1 MDCPVLKYD
10 HKDFEVI
17 IQTDEIQSAWERFQ
31 GRINYRNDWTEETSK
46 AREYCAYDV
55 SQGCTIMLYDYAA
68 RDLLEIE
75 AKKEYWPVIYETNKY
90 HIIIK
95 FKDSVLYKD
104 TKPRVKHI
112 RNDIEKS
119 FYFNYNQLSGEVSFL
134 NEPGLFRLGFE
145 YQDKEGKLQEGWF
158 SFHVVSPKLDVKRDY
173 HSILHAVN
181 AGFEGLIFRYCSLT
195 MQQLREGHHRPLE
208 VWMQVFESVV
218 SNYLKNVDR
227 IIKNPHSKVRTQ
239 VLHAHAD
246 RIKRWTPAMEEEYA
260 EKKAAEKLDEHYFRY
275 SVYDKTVN
283 SMENRFVK
291 YTLQQI
297 GKQLENVFSTVL
309 NRPLT
314 EISQSYIDRWKKY
327 QSTIQKYLKHPFF
340 DAVGK
345 FEGMRQESLVL
356 QGRMGYQQVYKNWL
370 KLRKGIDFY
379 QGTTNIGTLQIWEIY
394 ELWCFI
400 KVKQMILRILQL
412 DPQSPLITEPHGS
425 LVHYQKSLSG
435 NKSADYRVVIQYPTI
450 DDTLEA
456 NEEDAAFAEQLAKH
470 QGDVI
475 SIHYQHTFSRV
486 REDDFDVR
494 TMTTEQRPDIIVNI
508 KKANGEVLTYLYDAK
523 YRVWSDSNL
532 DKTEDWYERDNEAME
547 LLQGAD
553 YPPADAIN
561 QMHRYRDAI
570 YYGLS
575 DAERPK
581 SKEVIGGYVLFP
593 GRGDQESIEN
603 RFYSKSIQQVNIGAF
618 PLLPVGKQADDTDP
632 EGPQLYAHLK
642 EILLEKE
649 TMYHHIEDAV
659 PQRGLTYI
667 PTDDIPDADMLPR
680 YYLERYKD
688 AEILIGVCK
697 GDRYMDW
704 ILQNKLYNIRIDE
717 QREGG
722 FKRSELFKR
731 QPKFVIIYNE
741 ETYVYRAFLSEKG
754 KTWSKEQMETSG
766 YPNVK
771 SDQYYVFPLNEEV
784 NIGDYNIRNF
794 VNWYCT
800 NNQLGVNTPVFTKVE
815 ELLKHKK

>member
-181 AGFEGLIFRYCSLT
+181 AEFEGLIFRYCSLT

-722 FKRSELFKR
+722 FRRSELFKR

>member
-10 HKDFEVI
+10 HRDFEVI
-17 IQTDEIQSAWERFQ
+17 IQTDEIQSTWERFQ

-68 RDLLEIE
+68 RDLLEVE

-95 FKDSVLYKD
+95 FKDGALYKE

-112 RNDIEKS
+112 RSDIEKS

-181 AGFEGLIFRYCSLT
+181 AEFEGLIFRYCSLT

-275 SVYDKTVN
+275 DVYDKTVN

-412 DPQSPLITEPHGS
+412 DPQSSLITEPHGS
-425 LVHYQKSLSG
+425 LVHYQRSLSG

-450 DDTLEA
+450 DDTLVA
-456 NEEDAAFAEQLAKH
+456 NEEDAAFAEQLDKH

-532 DKTEDWYERDNEAME
+532 DKTEDWYERDNEATE

-618 PLLPVGKQADDTDP
+618 PLLPVGKEDINTDP

-649 TMYHHIEDAV
+649 TMYHHIEDSI
-659 PQRGLTYI
+659 PQRGLAYRMPPEEGQSPVLVGYVKSEQWESVIREKLYYTRIGDEKGSLRITADFEGAKYILLHDHTGTRRELYLLGSKGPRIFTKGQLEEKGFKPKHGEVFLVFDIENTDI
-667 PTDDIPDADMLPR
+667 PTKIRMKLKNLKLRQEP
-680 YYLERYKD
+680 YY
-688 AEILIGVCK
+688 I
-697 GDRYMDW
+697 
-704 ILQNKLYNIRIDE
+704 
-717 QREGG
+717 
-722 FKRSELFKR
+722 
-731 QPKFVIIYNE
+731 
-741 ETYVYRAFLSEKG
+741 T
-754 KTWSKEQMETSG
+754 
-766 YPNVK
+766 
-771 SDQYYVFPLNEEV
+771 
-784 NIGDYNIRNF
+784 
-794 VNWYCT
+794 
-800 NNQLGVNTPVFTKVE
+800 FTKLFE
-815 ELLKHKK
+815 SE

>member
-31 GRINYRNDWTEETSK
+31 GRINYRNGWTDETSE
-46 AREYCAYDV
+46 ARKYCVYDV
-55 SQGCTIMLYDYAA
+55 SQGCTIQLYDYATQE
-68 RDLLEIE
+68 LQEIE
-75 AKKEYWPVIYETNKY
+75 PKQDYWPVIYETNKY

-95 FKDSVLYKD
+95 FKDGVLYKD

-112 RNDIEKS
+112 RSDIEKS

-145 YQDKEGKLQEGWF
+145 YQDKDGKLQEGWF

-181 AGFEGLIFRYCSLT
+181 AEFEGLIFRYCSLT

-425 LVHYQKSLSG
+425 LVHYQRSLSG

-450 DDTLEA
+450 DQTKVTK
-456 NEEDAAFAEQLAKH
+456 EEDALLAEQLDKH

-532 DKTEDWYERDNEAME
+532 DKTEDWYERDNEATE

-618 PLLPVGKQADDTDP
+618 PLLPVGKKADDTDP

-649 TMYHHIEDAV
+649 TMYHHIEDSI
-659 PQRGLTYI
+659 PQRGLAYRMPPEEGQSPVLVGYVKSEQWESVI
-667 PTDDIPDADMLPR
+667 R
-680 YYLERYKD
+680 E
-688 AEILIGVCK
+688 
-697 GDRYMDW
+697 
-704 ILQNKLYNIRIDE
+704 KLYYTRIGDE
-717 QREGG
+717 KGSLRITADFEGAKYILLHDHTGTKRELYLLGSKGPRIFTKGQLEEKG
-722 FKRSELFKR
+722 FKPKHGEVFLVFDIENTDVPTEIRTKLKNLKLRPEPYYITFEKLF
-731 QPKFVIIYNE
+731 E
-741 ETYVYRAFLSEKG
+741 S
-754 KTWSKEQMETSG
+754 
-766 YPNVK
+766 
-771 SDQYYVFPLNEEV
+771 
-784 NIGDYNIRNF
+784 
-794 VNWYCT
+794 
-800 NNQLGVNTPVFTKVE
+800 
-815 ELLKHKK
+815 

>member
-10 HKDFEVI
+10 HRDFEVI
-17 IQTDEIQSAWERFQ
+17 IQTDEIQSTWERFQ
-31 GRINYRNDWTEETSK
+31 GRINYRNDWTEETSG
-46 AREYCAYDV
+46 ARKYCAYDV
-55 SQGCTIMLYDYAA
+55 SQGCTIHLYDYTT
-68 RDLLEIE
+68 RNLLEIE

-104 TKPRVKHI
+104 TKPRIKHI
-112 RNDIEKS
+112 RSDVEKS

-145 YQDKEGKLQEGWF
+145 YQDKDGKLQEGWF

-181 AGFEGLIFRYCSLT
+181 AEFEGLIFRYCSLT

-425 LVHYQKSLSG
+425 LVHYQRNLSG
-435 NKSADYRVVIQYPTI
+435 NKSADYRVVIHYPTI
-450 DDTLEA
+450 DQTKVTK
-456 NEEDAAFAEQLAKH
+456 EEDAVFAEQLVKH

-508 KKANGEVLTYLYDAK
+508 QKANGEVLTYLYDAK

-532 DKTEDWYERDNEAME
+532 DKTEDWYERDNETVE

-553 YPPADAIN
+553 YPPAEAIN

-593 GRGDQESIEN
+593 GRGDQTSIEN

-618 PLLPVGKQADDTDP
+618 PLLPVGKEAADTDP

-649 TMYHHIEDAV
+649 TMYHHIGDAV
-659 PQRGLTYI
+659 PQRGLHYTTETIDIQPKNIFTGLVRNSDLYFEKYKEHKAKEYI
-667 PTDDIPDADMLPR
+667 IEKEPQVNILNAKYLLPMVGSGGQIDG
-680 YYLERYKD
+680 YYRITNL
-688 AEILIGVCK
+688 
-697 GDRYMDW
+697 
-704 ILQNKLYNIRIDE
+704 KL
-717 QREGG
+717 REGKLVLKLG
-722 FKRSELFKR
+722 EFIPLGDKQVSIYKEMRPGEL
-731 QPKFVIIYNE
+731 INLE
-741 ETYVYRAFLSEKG
+741 YVHRLYHSSMYL
-754 KTWSKEQMETSG
+754 
-766 YPNVK
+766 
-771 SDQYYVFPLNEEV
+771 
-784 NIGDYNIRNF
+784 
-794 VNWYCT
+794 
-800 NNQLGVNTPVFTKVE
+800 
-815 ELLKHKK
+815 

>member
-31 GRINYRNDWTEETSK
+31 GRINYRNDWTEETSE

-55 SQGCTIMLYDYAA
+55 SQGCTIMLYDYAT
-68 RDLLEIE
+68 RDSLKIE
-75 AKKEYWPVIYETNKY
+75 PKKEYWPVIYETNKY

-95 FKDSVLYKD
+95 FKDGALYKE

-112 RNDIEKS
+112 RSDIEKS

-145 YQDKEGKLQEGWF
+145 YQDKDGKLQEGWF

-181 AGFEGLIFRYCSLT
+181 AEFEGLIFRYCSLT

-309 NRPLT
+309 HRPLT

-345 FEGMRQESLVL
+345 FEGMQQESLVL

-425 LVHYQKSLSG
+425 LVHYQRSLSG

-450 DDTLEA
+450 DDTLVA
-456 NEEDAAFAEQLAKH
+456 NEEDAVFAEQLDKH

-593 GRGDQESIEN
+593 GRGDQASIEN

-618 PLLPVGKQADDTDP
+618 PLLPVGKEAADTDP
-632 EGPQLYAHLK
+632 EGPQLFAHLK

-680 YYLERYKD
+680 YYLEKYKD
-688 AEILIGVCK
+688 EEILIGVCK
-697 GDRYMDW
+697 GDNYMDW

>member
-10 HKDFEVI
+10 HRDFEVI
-17 IQTDEIQSAWERFQ
+17 IQTDEIQSTWERFQ

-68 RDLLEIE
+68 RDLLEVE
-75 AKKEYWPVIYETNKY
+75 AKKEHWPVIYETNKY

-95 FKDSVLYKD
+95 FKDGVLAKD

-112 RNDIEKS
+112 RSDIEKS

-145 YQDKEGKLQEGWF
+145 YQDKDGKLQEGWF

-181 AGFEGLIFRYCSLT
+181 AEFEGLIFRYCSLT

-260 EKKAAEKLDEHYFRY
+260 EKEAAEKLDEHYFRY

-425 LVHYQKSLSG
+425 LVHYQRSLSG

-450 DDTLEA
+450 DDTLVA

-508 KKANGEVLTYLYDAK
+508 QKANGEVLTYLYDAK

-532 DKTEDWYERDNEAME
+532 DKTEDWYERDNEATE

-618 PLLPVGKQADDTDP
+618 PLLPVGKEAADTDP

-642 EILLEKE
+642 KILLEKE
-649 TMYHHIEDAV
+649 TMYHHIGDAV
-659 PQRGLTYI
+659 PQRGLHYTTETIDIQPKNIFTGLVRNSDLYFEKYKEHKAKEYI
-667 PTDDIPDADMLPR
+667 IEKEPQVNILNAKYLLPMVGSGGQIDG
-680 YYLERYKD
+680 YYRITNL
-688 AEILIGVCK
+688 
-697 GDRYMDW
+697 
-704 ILQNKLYNIRIDE
+704 KL
-717 QREGG
+717 REGKLVLKLG
-722 FKRSELFKR
+722 EFIPLGDKQVSIYKEMRPGEL
-731 QPKFVIIYNE
+731 INLE
-741 ETYVYRAFLSEKG
+741 YVHRLYHS
-754 KTWSKEQMETSG
+754 SM
-766 YPNVK
+766 
-771 SDQYYVFPLNEEV
+771 
-784 NIGDYNIRNF
+784 
-794 VNWYCT
+794 
-800 NNQLGVNTPVFTKVE
+800 
-815 ELLKHKK
+815 

>member
-17 IQTDEIQSAWERFQ
+17 IQTDEIQSTWERFQ
-31 GRINYRNDWTEETSK
+31 GRINYRNDWTEETSE
-46 AREYCAYDV
+46 ARKYCAYDV
-55 SQGCTIMLYDYAA
+55 SQGCTIQLYDYAA

-75 AKKEYWPVIYETNKY
+75 EKKEYWPVIYETNKY

-95 FKDSVLYKD
+95 FKDGVLAKD

-112 RNDIEKS
+112 RSDIEKS

-145 YQDKEGKLQEGWF
+145 YQDKDGKLQEGWF

-181 AGFEGLIFRYCSLT
+181 AEFEGLIFRYCSLT

-260 EKKAAEKLDEHYFRY
+260 EKEAAKKLDEHYFRY
-275 SVYDKTVN
+275 NVYDKTVN

-356 QGRMGYQQVYKNWL
+356 QGRMGYQQIYKNWL

-400 KVKQMILRILQL
+400 KVKQMILRILRL

-425 LVHYQKSLSG
+425 LVHYQRNLSG

-450 DDTLEA
+450 DQTKVTK
-456 NEEDAAFAEQLAKH
+456 EEDAVFAEQLVKH

-486 REDDFDVR
+486 REDDFDIR

-508 KKANGEVLTYLYDAK
+508 QKANGEVLTYLYDAK

-532 DKTEDWYERDNEAME
+532 DKTEDWYERDNETVE

-553 YPPADAIN
+553 YPPAEAIN

-618 PLLPVGKQADDTDP
+618 PLLPVGKKADDTDP

-649 TMYHHIEDAV
+649 TMYHHIEDSI
-659 PQRGLTYI
+659 PQRGLTYRMPPEEGQSPVLVGYVKSEQWESVI
-667 PTDDIPDADMLPR
+667 R
-680 YYLERYKD
+680 E
-688 AEILIGVCK
+688 
-697 GDRYMDW
+697 
-704 ILQNKLYNIRIDE
+704 KLYYTRIGDE
-717 QREGG
+717 KGSLRITADFEGAKYILLHDHTGTRRELYLLGSKGPRIFTKGQLEEKG
-722 FKRSELFKR
+722 FKPKHGEVFLVFDIENTDVPTEIRTKLKNLKLRPEPYYITFEKLF
-731 QPKFVIIYNE
+731 E
-741 ETYVYRAFLSEKG
+741 S
-754 KTWSKEQMETSG
+754 
-766 YPNVK
+766 
-771 SDQYYVFPLNEEV
+771 
-784 NIGDYNIRNF
+784 
-794 VNWYCT
+794 
-800 NNQLGVNTPVFTKVE
+800 
-815 ELLKHKK
+815 

>member
-17 IQTDEIQSAWERFQ
+17 IQTDEIQSTWERFQ
-31 GRINYRNDWTEETSK
+31 GRINYRNGWTEETSEVRK
-46 AREYCAYDV
+46 YCAYDV

-68 RDLLEIE
+68 RDLLEVE

-95 FKDSVLYKD
+95 FKDGVLAKD

-112 RNDIEKS
+112 RSDIEKS

-145 YQDKEGKLQEGWF
+145 YQDKDGKLQEGWF

-181 AGFEGLIFRYCSLT
+181 AEFEGLIFRYCSLT

-260 EKKAAEKLDEHYFRY
+260 EKEAAKKQDEHYFRY

-356 QGRMGYQQVYKNWL
+356 QGRMGYQQIYKNWL

-400 KVKQMILRILQL
+400 KVKQMILRILRL

-425 LVHYQKSLSG
+425 LVHYQRSLSG

-450 DDTLEA
+450 DQTKVTKQ
-456 NEEDAAFAEQLAKH
+456 EDALLAEQLDKH

-618 PLLPVGKQADDTDP
+618 PLLPVGKEDINTDP

-649 TMYHHIEDAV
+649 TMYHHIEDSI
-659 PQRGLTYI
+659 PQRGLAYRMPPEEGQSPVLVGYVKSEQWESVI
-667 PTDDIPDADMLPR
+667 R
-680 YYLERYKD
+680 E
-688 AEILIGVCK
+688 
-697 GDRYMDW
+697 
-704 ILQNKLYNIRIDE
+704 KLYYTRIGDE
-717 QREGG
+717 KGSLRITADFEGAKYILLHDHTG
-722 FKRSELFKR
+722 TRSELYLLGSKGPRIFTKG
-731 QPKFVIIYNE
+731 QLE
-741 ETYVYRAFLSEKG
+741 EKG
-754 KTWSKEQMETSG
+754 FKPKHGEVFLVFDIENTDVPTEIRTKLKNLKLRPE
-766 YPNVK
+766 P
-771 SDQYYVFPLNEEV
+771 YYITFEKLFES
-784 NIGDYNIRNF
+784 
-794 VNWYCT
+794 
-800 NNQLGVNTPVFTKVE
+800 
-815 ELLKHKK
+815 

>member
-1 MDCPVLKYD
+1 MDCPVIKYD

-17 IQTDEIQSAWERFQ
+17 IQTDEIQSTWERFQ
-31 GRINYRNDWTEETSK
+31 GRINYRNDWTEETSE
-46 AREYCAYDV
+46 ARKYCAYDV
-55 SQGCTIMLYDYAA
+55 SQGCTIMLYDYAT

-95 FKDSVLYKD
+95 FKDGALYKE

-112 RNDIEKS
+112 RSDIEKS

-145 YQDKEGKLQEGWF
+145 YQDKDGKLQEGWF

-181 AGFEGLIFRYCSLT
+181 AEFEGLIFRYCSLT

-260 EKKAAEKLDEHYFRY
+260 EKEAAKKLDEHYFRY

-425 LVHYQKSLSG
+425 LVHYQRSLSG

-450 DDTLEA
+450 DDTLVA
-456 NEEDAAFAEQLAKH
+456 NEEDAAFAEQLTKH

-532 DKTEDWYERDNEAME
+532 DKTEDWYERDNEATE

-618 PLLPVGKQADDTDP
+618 PLLPVGKKADDTDP

-649 TMYHHIEDAV
+649 TMYHHIEDSI
-659 PQRGLTYI
+659 PQRGLAYRMPPEEGQSPVLVGYVKSEQWESVI
-667 PTDDIPDADMLPR
+667 R
-680 YYLERYKD
+680 E
-688 AEILIGVCK
+688 
-697 GDRYMDW
+697 
-704 ILQNKLYNIRIDE
+704 KLYYTRIGDE
-717 QREGG
+717 KGSLRITADFEGAKYILLHDHTGTKRELYLLGSKGPRIFTKGQLEEKG
-722 FKRSELFKR
+722 FKPKHGEVFLVFDIENTDVPTEIRTKLKNLKLRPEPYYITFEKLF
-731 QPKFVIIYNE
+731 E
-741 ETYVYRAFLSEKG
+741 S
-754 KTWSKEQMETSG
+754 
-766 YPNVK
+766 
-771 SDQYYVFPLNEEV
+771 
-784 NIGDYNIRNF
+784 
-794 VNWYCT
+794 
-800 NNQLGVNTPVFTKVE
+800 
-815 ELLKHKK
+815 

>member
-10 HKDFEVI
+10 HRDFEVI
-17 IQTDEIQSAWERFQ
+17 IQTDEIQSTWERFQ

-68 RDLLEIE
+68 RDLLEVE

-95 FKDSVLYKD
+95 FKDGVLAKD

-112 RNDIEKS
+112 RSDIEKS

-145 YQDKEGKLQEGWF
+145 YQDKDGKLQEGWF

-181 AGFEGLIFRYCSLT
+181 AEFEGLIFRYCSLT

-370 KLRKGIDFY
+370 KLGKGIDFY

-425 LVHYQKSLSG
+425 LVHYQRSLSG

-450 DDTLEA
+450 DDTLVA
-456 NEEDAAFAEQLAKH
+456 NEEDAAFAEQLTKH

-532 DKTEDWYERDNEAME
+532 DKTEDWYERDNEATE

-618 PLLPVGKQADDTDP
+618 PLLPIGKESTDTDP

-649 TMYHHIEDAV
+649 TMYHHIGDAV
-659 PQRGLTYI
+659 PQRGLHYTTETIDIQPKNIFTGLVRNSDLYFEKYKEHKAKEYI
-667 PTDDIPDADMLPR
+667 IEKEPQVNILNAKYLLPMVGSGGQIDG
-680 YYLERYKD
+680 YYRITNL
-688 AEILIGVCK
+688 
-697 GDRYMDW
+697 
-704 ILQNKLYNIRIDE
+704 KL
-717 QREGG
+717 REGKLVLKLG
-722 FKRSELFKR
+722 EFIPLGDKQVSIYKEMRPGEL
-731 QPKFVIIYNE
+731 INLE
-741 ETYVYRAFLSEKG
+741 YVHRLYHS
-754 KTWSKEQMETSG
+754 SM
-766 YPNVK
+766 
-771 SDQYYVFPLNEEV
+771 
-784 NIGDYNIRNF
+784 
-794 VNWYCT
+794 
-800 NNQLGVNTPVFTKVE
+800 
-815 ELLKHKK
+815 

>member
-17 IQTDEIQSAWERFQ
+17 IQTDEIQSTWERFQ
-31 GRINYRNDWTEETSK
+31 GRINYRNGWNEETSEVRK
-46 AREYCAYDV
+46 YCAYDV

-68 RDLLEIE
+68 RDLLEVE

-95 FKDSVLYKD
+95 FKDGVLAKD

-112 RNDIEKS
+112 RSDIEKS

-134 NEPGLFRLGFE
+134 NEPGLFRLGVE
-145 YQDKEGKLQEGWF
+145 YQDKDGKLQEGWF

-181 AGFEGLIFRYCSLT
+181 AEFEGLIFRYCSLT

-297 GKQLENVFSTVL
+297 GKQLENVFSTIL

-425 LVHYQKSLSG
+425 LVHYQRSLSG

-450 DDTLEA
+450 DDTLVA

-470 QGDVI
+470 QGDII

-532 DKTEDWYERDNEAME
+532 DKTEDWYERDNEATE

-618 PLLPVGKQADDTDP
+618 PLLPVGKKADDTDP

-649 TMYHHIEDAV
+649 TMYHHIEDSI
-659 PQRGLTYI
+659 PQRGLAYRMPPEEGQSPVLVGYVKSEQWESVI
-667 PTDDIPDADMLPR
+667 R
-680 YYLERYKD
+680 E
-688 AEILIGVCK
+688 
-697 GDRYMDW
+697 
-704 ILQNKLYNIRIDE
+704 KLYYTRIGDE
-717 QREGG
+717 KGSLRITADFEGAKYILLHDHTGTRRELYLLGSKGPRIFTKGQLEEKG
-722 FKRSELFKR
+722 FKPKHGEVFLVFDIENTDVPTEIRTKLKNLKLRPEPYYITFEKLF
-731 QPKFVIIYNE
+731 E
-741 ETYVYRAFLSEKG
+741 S
-754 KTWSKEQMETSG
+754 
-766 YPNVK
+766 
-771 SDQYYVFPLNEEV
+771 
-784 NIGDYNIRNF
+784 
-794 VNWYCT
+794 
-800 NNQLGVNTPVFTKVE
+800 
-815 ELLKHKK
+815 

>member
-31 GRINYRNDWTEETSK
+31 GRINYRNDWTEETSE
-46 AREYCAYDV
+46 ARKYCAYDV
-55 SQGCTIMLYDYAA
+55 SQGCTIMLYDYAT
-68 RDLLEIE
+68 RDLIEVE

-95 FKDSVLYKD
+95 FKDGVLYKD

-112 RNDIEKS
+112 RSDIEKS

-181 AGFEGLIFRYCSLT
+181 AEFEGLIFRYCSLT

-260 EKKAAEKLDEHYFRY
+260 EKEAAEKLDEHYFRY

-356 QGRMGYQQVYKNWL
+356 QGRMGYQQIYKNWL

-425 LVHYQKSLSG
+425 LVHYQRSLSG

-450 DDTLEA
+450 DQTKVTK
-456 NEEDAAFAEQLAKH
+456 EEDAVFAEQLVKH

-532 DKTEDWYERDNEAME
+532 NKTEDWYERDNEATE

-618 PLLPVGKQADDTDP
+618 PLLPIGKESTDTDP

-642 EILLEKE
+642 KILLEKE
-649 TMYHHIEDAV
+649 TMYHHIGDAV
-659 PQRGLTYI
+659 PQRGLHYTTETIDIQPKNIFTGLVRNSDLYFEKYKEHKAKEYI
-667 PTDDIPDADMLPR
+667 IEKEPQVNILNAKYLLPMVGSGGKIDG
-680 YYLERYKD
+680 YYRITNL
-688 AEILIGVCK
+688 
-697 GDRYMDW
+697 
-704 ILQNKLYNIRIDE
+704 KL
-717 QREGG
+717 REGKLVLKLG
-722 FKRSELFKR
+722 EFIPLGDKQVSIYKEMRPGEL
-731 QPKFVIIYNE
+731 IDLE
-741 ETYVYRAFLSEKG
+741 YVHRLYHS
-754 KTWSKEQMETSG
+754 SM
-766 YPNVK
+766 
-771 SDQYYVFPLNEEV
+771 
-784 NIGDYNIRNF
+784 
-794 VNWYCT
+794 
-800 NNQLGVNTPVFTKVE
+800 
-815 ELLKHKK
+815 

>member
-10 HKDFEVI
+10 HRDFEVI
-17 IQTDEIQSAWERFQ
+17 IQTDEIQSTWERFQ

-68 RDLLEIE
+68 RDLLEVE
-75 AKKEYWPVIYETNKY
+75 AKKEHWPVIYETNKY

-95 FKDSVLYKD
+95 FKDGVLYKD

-112 RNDIEKS
+112 RSDIEKS

-145 YQDKEGKLQEGWF
+145 YQDKDGKLQEGWF
-158 SFHVVSPKLDVKRDY
+158 SFHVVSPKLDVKKDY

-181 AGFEGLIFRYCSLT
+181 AEFEGLIFRYCSLT

-425 LVHYQKSLSG
+425 LVHYQRSLSG

-450 DDTLEA
+450 DDTLVA

-618 PLLPVGKQADDTDP
+618 PLLPVGKKADDTDP

-649 TMYHHIEDAV
+649 TMYHHIEDSI
-659 PQRGLTYI
+659 PQRGLAYRMPPEEGQSPVLVGYVKSEQWESVI
-667 PTDDIPDADMLPR
+667 R
-680 YYLERYKD
+680 E
-688 AEILIGVCK
+688 
-697 GDRYMDW
+697 
-704 ILQNKLYNIRIDE
+704 KLYYTRIGDE
-717 QREGG
+717 KGSLRITADFEGAKYILLHDHTGTRRELYLLGSKGPRIFTKGQLEEKG
-722 FKRSELFKR
+722 FKPKHGEVFLVFDIENTDVPTEIRTKLKNLKLRPEPYYITFEKLF
-731 QPKFVIIYNE
+731 E
-741 ETYVYRAFLSEKG
+741 S
-754 KTWSKEQMETSG
+754 
-766 YPNVK
+766 
-771 SDQYYVFPLNEEV
+771 
-784 NIGDYNIRNF
+784 
-794 VNWYCT
+794 
-800 NNQLGVNTPVFTKVE
+800 
-815 ELLKHKK
+815 

>member
-1 MDCPVLKYD
+1 
-10 HKDFEVI
+10 
-17 IQTDEIQSAWERFQ
+17 
-31 GRINYRNDWTEETSK
+31 
-46 AREYCAYDV
+46 
-55 SQGCTIMLYDYAA
+55 
-68 RDLLEIE
+68 
-75 AKKEYWPVIYETNKY
+75 
-90 HIIIK
+90 
-95 FKDSVLYKD
+95 
-104 TKPRVKHI
+104 
-112 RNDIEKS
+112 
-119 FYFNYNQLSGEVSFL
+119 
-134 NEPGLFRLGFE
+134 
-145 YQDKEGKLQEGWF
+145 
-158 SFHVVSPKLDVKRDY
+158 
-173 HSILHAVN
+173 
-181 AGFEGLIFRYCSLT
+181 
-195 MQQLREGHHRPLE
+195 
-208 VWMQVFESVV
+208 
-218 SNYLKNVDR
+218 VDR

-425 LVHYQKSLSG
+425 LVHYQRSLSG

-450 DDTLEA
+450 DDTLVA

-532 DKTEDWYERDNEAME
+532 DKTEDWYERDNEATE

-618 PLLPVGKQADDTDP
+618 PLLPIGKESTDTDP

-642 EILLEKE
+642 KILLEKE

-667 PTDDIPDADMLPR
+667 PTEDIPDADMLPR
-680 YYLERYKD
+680 YYLEKYKD

-697 GDRYMDW
+697 GDNYMDW

>member
-17 IQTDEIQSAWERFQ
+17 IQTDEIQSIWERFQ
-31 GRINYRNDWTEETSK
+31 GRINYRNDWTDETSE
-46 AREYCAYDV
+46 ARKYCAYDV
-55 SQGCTIMLYDYAA
+55 SQGCTIQLYDYAT
-68 RDLLEIE
+68 RDLIEVE

-95 FKDSVLYKD
+95 FKDGVLYKD

-112 RNDIEKS
+112 RSDIEKS

-145 YQDKEGKLQEGWF
+145 YQDKDGKLQEGWF
-158 SFHVVSPKLDVKRDY
+158 SFHVVSPKLDVKKDY

-181 AGFEGLIFRYCSLT
+181 AEFEGLIFRYCSLT

-425 LVHYQKSLSG
+425 LVHYQRSLSG

-450 DDTLEA
+450 DDTLVA
-456 NEEDAAFAEQLAKH
+456 NEEDAVFAEQLDKH

-618 PLLPVGKQADDTDP
+618 PLLPVGKKADDTDP
-632 EGPQLYAHLK
+632 EGSQLYAHLK

-741 ETYVYRAFLSEKG
+741 ETYMYRAFLSEKG

-771 SDQYYVFPLNEEV
+771 SDLYYVFPLNEEV

>member
-68 RDLLEIE
+68 RDSLKIE
-75 AKKEYWPVIYETNKY
+75 PKKEYWPVIYETNKY

-95 FKDSVLYKD
+95 FKDDVLYKD

-112 RNDIEKS
+112 RSDIEKS

-181 AGFEGLIFRYCSLT
+181 AEFEGLIFRYCSLT

-260 EKKAAEKLDEHYFRY
+260 EKEAAKKLDEHYFRY

-425 LVHYQKSLSG
+425 LVHYQRSLSG

-450 DDTLEA
+450 DDTLVA
-456 NEEDAAFAEQLAKH
+456 NEEDAVFAEQLDKH

-593 GRGDQESIEN
+593 GRGDQASIEN

-618 PLLPVGKQADDTDP
+618 PLLPVGKEAADTDP
-632 EGPQLYAHLK
+632 EGPQLFAHLK

-680 YYLERYKD
+680 YYLEKYKD
-688 AEILIGVCK
+688 EEILIGVCK
-697 GDRYMDW
+697 GDNYMDW

>member
-17 IQTDEIQSAWERFQ
+17 IQTDEIQSTWERFQ
-31 GRINYRNDWTEETSK
+31 GRINYRNDWTEETSE
-46 AREYCAYDV
+46 ARKYCAYDV
-55 SQGCTIMLYDYAA
+55 SQGCTIMLYDYAT

-95 FKDSVLYKD
+95 FKDGALYKE

-112 RNDIEKS
+112 RSDIEKS

-145 YQDKEGKLQEGWF
+145 YQDKDGKLQEGWF

-181 AGFEGLIFRYCSLT
+181 AEFEGLIFRYCSLT

-260 EKKAAEKLDEHYFRY
+260 EKEAAKKLDEHYFRY

-425 LVHYQKSLSG
+425 LVHYQRSLSG

-450 DDTLEA
+450 DDTLVA
-456 NEEDAAFAEQLAKH
+456 NEEDAAFAEQLTKH

-532 DKTEDWYERDNEAME
+532 DKTEDWYERDNEATE

-618 PLLPVGKQADDTDP
+618 PLLPVGKKADDTDP

-649 TMYHHIEDAV
+649 TMYHHIEDSI
-659 PQRGLTYI
+659 PQRGLAYRMPPEEGQSPVLVGYVKSEQWESVI
-667 PTDDIPDADMLPR
+667 R
-680 YYLERYKD
+680 E
-688 AEILIGVCK
+688 
-697 GDRYMDW
+697 
-704 ILQNKLYNIRIDE
+704 KLYYTRIGDE
-717 QREGG
+717 KGSLRITADFEGAKYILLHDHTGTKRELYLLGSKGPRIFTKGQLEEKG
-722 FKRSELFKR
+722 FKPKHGEVFLVFDIENTDVPTEIRTKLKNLKLRPEPYYITFEKLF
-731 QPKFVIIYNE
+731 E
-741 ETYVYRAFLSEKG
+741 S
-754 KTWSKEQMETSG
+754 
-766 YPNVK
+766 
-771 SDQYYVFPLNEEV
+771 
-784 NIGDYNIRNF
+784 
-794 VNWYCT
+794 
-800 NNQLGVNTPVFTKVE
+800 
-815 ELLKHKK
+815 

>member
-10 HKDFEVI
+10 HRDFEVI
-17 IQTDEIQSAWERFQ
+17 IQTDEIQSTWERFQ
-31 GRINYRNDWTEETSK
+31 GRINYRNDWTEETSE
-46 AREYCAYDV
+46 ARKYCAYDV

-68 RDLLEIE
+68 RDLLEVE

-95 FKDSVLYKD
+95 FKDGVLAKD

-112 RNDIEKS
+112 RSDIEKS

-145 YQDKEGKLQEGWF
+145 YQDKDGKLQEGWF

-181 AGFEGLIFRYCSLT
+181 AEFEGLIFRYCSLT

-275 SVYDKTVN
+275 NVYDKTVN

-327 QSTIQKYLKHPFF
+327 QSTIQKYLNHPFF

-356 QGRMGYQQVYKNWL
+356 QGRMGYQQIYKNWL

-425 LVHYQKSLSG
+425 LVHYQRSLSG

-450 DDTLEA
+450 DQTKVTKD
-456 NEEDAAFAEQLAKH
+456 EDALLAEQLDKH

-475 SIHYQHTFSRV
+475 SIHYQHTVSRV

-532 DKTEDWYERDNEAME
+532 DKTEDWYERDNEVTE

-593 GRGDQESIEN
+593 GRGDQTSIEN
-603 RFYSKSIQQVNIGAF
+603 RFYFKSIQQVNIGAF
-618 PLLPVGKQADDTDP
+618 PLLPVGKESTDTDP

-659 PQRGLTYI
+659 PQRGLHYTTETIDIQPKNIFTGLVRNSDLYFEKYKEHKAKEYI
-667 PTDDIPDADMLPR
+667 IEKEPQVNILNAKYLLPMVGSGGQIDG
-680 YYLERYKD
+680 YYRITNL
-688 AEILIGVCK
+688 
-697 GDRYMDW
+697 
-704 ILQNKLYNIRIDE
+704 KL
-717 QREGG
+717 REGKLVLKLG
-722 FKRSELFKR
+722 EFIPLGDKQVSIYKEMRPGEL
-731 QPKFVIIYNE
+731 INLE
-741 ETYVYRAFLSEKG
+741 YVHRLYHSSMYL
-754 KTWSKEQMETSG
+754 
-766 YPNVK
+766 
-771 SDQYYVFPLNEEV
+771 
-784 NIGDYNIRNF
+784 
-794 VNWYCT
+794 
-800 NNQLGVNTPVFTKVE
+800 
-815 ELLKHKK
+815 

>member
-10 HKDFEVI
+10 HRDFEVI
-17 IQTDEIQSAWERFQ
+17 IQTDEIQSTWERFQ

-68 RDLLEIE
+68 RDLLEVE

-95 FKDSVLYKD
+95 FKDGVLAKD

-112 RNDIEKS
+112 RSDIEKS

-145 YQDKEGKLQEGWF
+145 YQDKDGKLQEGWF

-181 AGFEGLIFRYCSLT
+181 AEFEGLIFRYCSLT

-260 EKKAAEKLDEHYFRY
+260 EKEAAKKLDEHYFRY

-425 LVHYQKSLSG
+425 LVHYQRSLSG

-450 DDTLEA
+450 DDTLVA

-470 QGDVI
+470 QGDII

-532 DKTEDWYERDNEAME
+532 DKTEDWYERDNEATE

-618 PLLPVGKQADDTDP
+618 PLLPIGKESTDTDP

-649 TMYHHIEDAV
+649 TMYHHIGDAV
-659 PQRGLTYI
+659 PQRGLHYTTETIDIQPKNIFTGLVRNSDLYFEKYKEHKAKEYI
-667 PTDDIPDADMLPR
+667 IEKEPQVNILNAKYLLPMVGSGGQIDG
-680 YYLERYKD
+680 YYRITNL
-688 AEILIGVCK
+688 
-697 GDRYMDW
+697 
-704 ILQNKLYNIRIDE
+704 KL
-717 QREGG
+717 REGKLVLKLG
-722 FKRSELFKR
+722 EFIPLGDKQVSIYKEMRPGEL
-731 QPKFVIIYNE
+731 INLE
-741 ETYVYRAFLSEKG
+741 YVHRLYHS
-754 KTWSKEQMETSG
+754 SM
-766 YPNVK
+766 
-771 SDQYYVFPLNEEV
+771 
-784 NIGDYNIRNF
+784 
-794 VNWYCT
+794 
-800 NNQLGVNTPVFTKVE
+800 
-815 ELLKHKK
+815 

>member
-31 GRINYRNDWTEETSK
+31 GRINYRNGWTEETSE
-46 AREYCAYDV
+46 ARKYCAYDV
-55 SQGCTIMLYDYAA
+55 SQGCTIQLYDYDS

-75 AKKEYWPVIYETNKY
+75 EKKEYWPVIYETNKY

-95 FKDSVLYKD
+95 FKDGVLYKD

-112 RNDIEKS
+112 RSDIEKS

-181 AGFEGLIFRYCSLT
+181 AEFEGLIFRYCSLT

-260 EKKAAEKLDEHYFRY
+260 EKEAAEKLDEHYFRY

-425 LVHYQKSLSG
+425 LVHYQRSLSG

-450 DDTLEA
+450 DQTKVTKD
-456 NEEDAAFAEQLAKH
+456 EDALLAEQLDKH

-618 PLLPVGKQADDTDP
+618 PLLPVGKEATDTDP

-649 TMYHHIEDAV
+649 TMYHHIEDSI
-659 PQRGLTYI
+659 PQRGLAYRMPPEEGQSPVLVGYVKSEQWESVI
-667 PTDDIPDADMLPR
+667 R
-680 YYLERYKD
+680 E
-688 AEILIGVCK
+688 
-697 GDRYMDW
+697 
-704 ILQNKLYNIRIDE
+704 KLYYTRIGDE
-717 QREGG
+717 KGSLRITADFEGAKYILLHDHTGTRRELYLLGSKGPRIFTKGQLEEKG
-722 FKRSELFKR
+722 FKPKHGEVFLVFDIENTDVPTEIRTKLKNLKLRPEPYYITFEKLF
-731 QPKFVIIYNE
+731 E
-741 ETYVYRAFLSEKG
+741 S
-754 KTWSKEQMETSG
+754 
-766 YPNVK
+766 
-771 SDQYYVFPLNEEV
+771 
-784 NIGDYNIRNF
+784 
-794 VNWYCT
+794 
-800 NNQLGVNTPVFTKVE
+800 
-815 ELLKHKK
+815 